1 VKNLEMNMNKQRYEA
16 YMQFLMKLLQA
27 TDESE
32 GNPQVVYP
40 LLQNNLEYLNQDFAE
55 LLRRWATWATTV
67 RTTVETDEA
76 QFRATV
82 IGQFSDLIQQFH
94 LGDKASNI
102 EIAIA
107 GYEAVLTVFTR
118 NAHPRNW
125 ATTQI
130 GLGNAYCNRI
140 RKDKA
145 QNLEL
150 AITAFTSALEV
161 FTHNA
166 YPQEWAKTQMNL
178 GSAYFYRIGG
188 DKAQNLEDAIA
199 ANRAALEVF
208 TRDAYSQNWA
218 QTQSNLGAAY
228 LYRIRGDK
236 AQNLEDA
243 IAAFT
248 RAWEVF
254 ANDEYRYHRAKT
266 QMNLGIAYSDRIRGD
281 KIENLELAIAAFID
295 ALKVYQTRNAFP
307 EDWAKTQM
315 NLGKAYL
322 YRTYGDKAENL
333 ELAIAAFSDAL
344 QVYTRDAFPQEWAM
358 TQNNLG
364 IAYFHRIDGD
374 NAQNIELA
382 ITAFRAASEIR
393 TRDASPQQW
402 AMTQNNLGNA
412 YRNRIR
418 GEKAENFEQAI
429 AAYTPV
435 LEVYTR
441 DAFPE
446 NHAQTLFNLGLV
458 YLDTQQFTLAYQNLK
473 SAIETVEL
481 LREEIV
487 SGSETK
493 RKQAEQWN
501 RIYQCMVK
509 ACLDLDKITEAIEYV
524 ERSKTRNLVELILN
538 RDSETIFPI
547 DVVKELEQLRAE
559 IATGQNQIQTGQVEN
574 PEALGQHLQKLRQQR
589 NQLQDQYLPV
599 GSSFNLK
606 QFQANLDEQTAIIE
620 WYVTSF
626 GWETFIITHDNIQ
639 RINICNQNDKLKTLV
654 NYFQEYVTEYFDNR
668 TAWSNNLNS
677 RFTHFAKILKI
688 EDILNVIPKTCSR
701 LFLIPHL
708 FLHLFP
714 LHVLPLTNG
723 QLWFEQFSNCVS
735 YAPSCQLL
743 QQIQKRTRP
752 NFQSV
757 FVIQNPTEDLDY
769 TNLEVENILSLFS
782 SHQVLSKSQATKA
795 ALYEAI
801 PNLQEVNYLHFACHG
816 SFNQMSPVNSFLM
829 LADAYVPSN
838 SANADSEGYFKTSD
852 GRILDFNKCLTLGNL
867 FEQGF
872 DLNQC
877 RLVILSACETGL
889 IDFKN
894 MSDEYI
900 GLPSG
905 FLYAGS
911 SCVVS
916 SLWTVNDKSTAY
928 LMMKFLQNLQEA
940 FTRGQD
946 VSVAVALNQAQK
958 WLRDITWEDL
968 QKWQSSLQTL
978 DTAKDREVRVNR
990 PQSENFKSEKPF
1002 ESPYY
1007 WAAFTAIGK

>member
-1 VKNLEMNMNKQRYEA
+1 MNINKQRYEA
-16 YMQFLMKLLQA
+16 YMQFLMKVLQA

-40 LLQNNLEYLNQDFAE
+40 LLQNNLEYLNKDFAE
-55 LLRRWATWATTV
+55 ILRQWATWAINV

-94 LGDKASNI
+94 LGDKATNI
-102 EIAIA
+102 EIAIV

-140 RKDKA
+140 HKDKA

-150 AITAFTSALEV
+150 AIAAFTSALEV

-188 DKAQNLEDAIA
+188 DRIKNLELAIA
-199 ANRAALEVF
+199 ASRAALQVF
-208 TRDAYSQNWA
+208 TRDDAYPQNWA
-218 QTQSNLGAAY
+218 QTQSNLGTAY

-236 AQNLEDA
+236 AQNIEDA

-248 RAWEVF
+248 AAWEVF
-254 ANDEYRYHRAKT
+254 ARNEYRYQRAKT
-266 QMNLGIAYSDRIRGD
+266 QVNLGIAYSDRIRGD
-281 KIENLELAIAAFID
+281 KIQNLELAIAAFTD
-295 ALKVYQTRNAFP
+295 ALKVYQTHDAFP

-333 ELAIAAFSDAL
+333 ELAIAASTAAL
-344 QVYTRDAFPQEWAM
+344 QVYTPDAFPQEWAT

-364 IAYFHRIDGD
+364 IAYFHKIEKEDKD
-374 NAQNIELA
+374 KAENIELA
-382 ITAFRAASEIR
+382 IAAFTAASEIR

-412 YRNRIR
+412 YRHRIR
-418 GEKAENFEQAI
+418 GDKAQNFEQAI
-429 AAYTPV
+429 ATYTPI

-441 DAFPE
+441 DTFPE

-458 YLDTQQFTLAYQNLK
+458 YLDAQQFNLAYQNLK

-481 LREEIV
+481 LREEVI

-501 RIYQCMVK
+501 RLYHCMVK
-509 ACLDLDKITEAIEYV
+509 TCLELNNIVEAIEYV

-538 RDSETIFPI
+538 RDSKTIFPP
-547 DVVKELEQLRAE
+547 DVANQLEQLRHE
-559 IATGQNQIQTGQVEN
+559 IGVGQDNIQNSEAEN
-574 PEALGQHLQKLRQQR
+574 PEALGQHLQQLRQQR
-589 NQLQDQYLPV
+589 NQLQDKKLPV
-599 GSSFNLK
+599 GYGFNLEH
-606 QFQANLDEQTAIIE
+606 FQGNLDKQTAIIE
-620 WYVTSF
+620 WYITSF

-639 RINICNQNDKLKTLV
+639 RLNICVQNDRLRVLLG
-654 NYFQEYVTEYFDNR
+654 YFQEYITEYFQNR
-668 TAWSNNLNS
+668 DAWKNSLNS
-677 RFTHFAKILKI
+677 RLTHFAKILQI
-688 EDILNVIPKTCSR
+688 EDILKLIPTACSR
-701 LFLIPHL
+701 LVLIPHV

-714 LHVLPLTNG
+714 LHTLPLTEG
-723 QLWFEQFSNCVS
+723 QLLFEKFSNGVS

-743 QQIQKRTRP
+743 QQIQQRKRP
-752 NFQSV
+752 NFESI
-757 FVIQNPTEDLDY
+757 FAIQNPTKDLAYAD
-769 TNLEVENILSLFS
+769 LEVEQILPLFS
-782 SHQVLSKSQATKA
+782 SSEVLSKSQATKA
-795 ALYEAI
+795 ELYQAA
-801 PNLQEVNYLHFACHG
+801 PNLKEVNYLHFACHG
-816 SFNQMSPVNSFLM
+816 YFNLISPTNSCLL
-829 LADAYVPSN
+829 LADAYVSSVPVG
-838 SANADSEGYFKTSD
+838 ADSEKYLKSSN
-852 GRILDFNKCLTLGNL
+852 GRNVDLSKCLTLGNL
-867 FEQGF
+867 FDGVF

-889 IDFKN
+889 IDFNN

-916 SLWTVNDKSTAY
+916 SLWVVDDSSTAY
-928 LMMKFLQNLQEA
+928 LMMKFLQNLREA
-940 FTRGQD
+940 FTSGQD

-958 WLRDITWEDL
+958 WLRDITNEDL
-968 QKWQSSLQTL
+968 EKWKSLLPPDIAKTKTREARIISS
-978 DTAKDREVRVNR
+978 
-990 PQSENFKSEKPF
+990 QSENFDPNKPYA
-1002 ESPYY
+1002 SPFY

>member
-1 VKNLEMNMNKQRYEA
+1 MNINKQRYEA
-16 YMQFLMKLLQA
+16 YMQFLMNLLQA

-55 LLRRWATWATTV
+55 LLRRWARWAINV

-76 QFRATV
+76 QYRATV

-130 GLGNAYCNRI
+130 GLGIAYCNRI
-140 RKDKA
+140 CKDKA
-145 QNLEL
+145 QDLEL
-150 AITAFTSALEV
+150 AIAAFTSALEV

-178 GSAYFYRIGG
+178 GSAYFYRIRG
-188 DKAQNLEDAIA
+188 DKAQNIELAIA
-199 ANRAALEVF
+199 ASRAALEVF
-208 TRDAYSQNWA
+208 TRDDAYPQNWA
-218 QTQSNLGAAY
+218 EVQNNLGTAY

-236 AQNLEDA
+236 AQNIELA

-248 RAWEVF
+248 DSWKVF
-254 ANDEYRYHRAKT
+254 DSNEYRYQRAKT
-266 QMNLGIAYSDRIRGD
+266 QVNLGIAYSDRIRGD
-281 KIENLELAIAAFID
+281 KIENLEFAIAAFTD
-295 ALKVYQTRNAFP
+295 ALKVYQTHDAFP
-307 EDWAKTQM
+307 QDWAKTQM

-322 YRTYGDKAENL
+322 NRTYGDKAENL
-333 ELAIAAFSDAL
+333 ELAIAASTAAL
-344 QVYTRDAFPQEWAM
+344 QVYTRDAFPQEWAT

-374 NAQNIELA
+374 KAQNIENA
-382 ITAFRAASEIR
+382 IAAFTAASEIR

-418 GEKAENFEQAI
+418 GDKAQNFAQAI
-429 AAYTPV
+429 AAYTPI
-435 LEVYTR
+435 LKVYTR
-441 DAFPE
+441 DTFPE

-458 YLDTQQFTLAYQNLK
+458 YLDAQQFNSAYQNLK

-481 LREEIV
+481 LREEII

-501 RIYQCMVK
+501 RLYHCMVK
-509 ACLDLDKITEAIEYV
+509 TCLELNNIVQAIEYV

-538 RDSETIFPI
+538 RDSKNIFPA
-547 DVVKELEQLRAE
+547 DVANQLEQLREE
-559 IATGQNQIQTGQVEN
+559 IAAGQDKIQNGIAEN
-574 PEALGQHLQKLRQQR
+574 PKALGQHLQKLRQQR

-599 GSSFNLK
+599 GYSFNLAH
-606 QFQANLDEQTAIIE
+606 FQANLDKQTAIIE
-620 WYVTSF
+620 WYITSF

-639 RINICNQNDKLKTLV
+639 RLNICTQNDKLKVLLGD
-654 NYFQEYVTEYFDNR
+654 FQEYVTEYFKNID
-668 TAWSNNLNS
+668 AWKNSLNS
-677 RFTHFAKILKI
+677 RFTNFAKILQI
-688 EDILNVIPKTCSR
+688 ENILNNLIPKTYSR
-701 LFLIPHL
+701 LILIPHV
-708 FLHLFP
+708 FLNLFP
-714 LHVLPLTNG
+714 LHTLPLTDG
-723 QLWFEQFSNCVS
+723 ELLFEQFSNGVS

-743 QQIQKRTRP
+743 QQIQQRKRS
-752 NFQSV
+752 NFESI
-757 FVIQNPTEDLDY
+757 FAIHNPTKDLPN
-769 TNLEVENILSLFS
+769 TELEVEQILPLFS
-782 SHQVLSKSQATKA
+782 SRQVLSKSQATKDQLYKA
-795 ALYEAI
+795 A
-801 PNLQEVNYLHFACHG
+801 PNLKEVNYLHFACHG
-816 SFNQMSPVNSFLM
+816 YFNLISPTNSCLL
-829 LADAYVPSN
+829 LADAYVSSVPVD
-838 SANADSEGYFKTSD
+838 ADSEKYLKSSNGKNVDLS
-852 GRILDFNKCLTLGNL
+852 KCLTLGNL
-867 FEQGF
+867 FDGVF

-889 IDFKN
+889 IDFNN

-916 SLWTVNDKSTAY
+916 SLWKVDDESTAY
-928 LMMKFLQNLQEA
+928 LMMKFLQNLREA
-940 FTRGQD
+940 FSSGQD

-958 WLRDITWEDL
+958 WLRDVTWDDLKKWKNSLPPDITTTRATIRIVW
-968 QKWQSSLQTL
+968 
-978 DTAKDREVRVNR
+978 
-990 PQSENFKSEKPF
+990 QSENFDSNKPF
-1002 ESPYY
+1002 ASPYY